1 VPGISV
7 YHYIIISVHHY
18 ISTSLHHYIST
29 SLYHQYIIVF
39 EDPYWLLL
47 LLLIPAAGWW
57 YFSKRKKDQTAI
69 RLSSIAPFDSNLSFK
84 AKAHLYLLPL
94 LRGLALCLL
103 IVALAR
109 PQLSYEQEDVKGKG
123 IDIVLVMDVS
133 ASMLSQDFEPNR
145 LEVSKKVAARFVE
158 KRIMDRIA
166 LVAFSG
172 EAVTKCPLTTDK
184 SVLNQILAGLQ
195 CGELED
201 GTAIGMGLAA
211 GVNRIKESVTAS
223 KIIILLTDGV
233 SNKGYIQPL
242 QAAQIAKEFGLRVY
256 TIGVG
261 SEGEALSPIG
271 KRGANDFV
279 YGMVPVEIDEAL
291 LTDIATSTGGKYFR
305 AKDKETLVAIYDEI
319 DKLEKSEI
327 KIGVVHHR
335 KDVFFYFIAAALV
348 LLLLEAVLRMSVLK
362 TLT

>member
-1 VPGISV
+1 M
-7 YHYIIISVHHY
+7 
-18 ISTSLHHYIST
+18 TF
-29 SLYHQYIIVF
+29 VF
-39 EDPYWLLL
+39 DDPYFLLL
-47 LLLIPAAGWW
+47 LLLLPLLGWW
-57 YFSKRKKDQTAI
+57 YFQKRKKQVQPAI
-69 RLSSIAPFDSNLSFK
+69 RLSSTAPFQGVRSTK
-84 AKAHLYLLPL
+84 ARAYLYLLPF
-94 LRGLALCLL
+94 LRGLALCAL
-103 IVALAR
+103 ILALAR
-109 PQLSYEQEDVKGKG
+109 PQFSYEQEDVKGKG
-123 IDIVLVMDVS
+123 IDIALVMDVS

-145 LEVSKKVAARFVE
+145 LEVSKKVAASFVD
-158 KRIMDRIA
+158 KRIMDRVA

-184 SVLNQILAGLQ
+184 VVLKQTLESLH

-211 GVNRIKESVTAS
+211 GVNRIKESTTAS

-233 SNKGYIQPL
+233 SNKGYIQPM

-261 SEGEALSPIG
+261 TEGEALSPIG
-271 KRGANDFV
+271 KRGDNDFV

-291 LTDIATSTGGKYFR
+291 LNDIATTTGGKYFR
-305 AKDKETLVAIYDEI
+305 ATDKATLIAIYNEI

-335 KDVFFYFIAAALV
+335 KDVFFSFIAAALAF
-348 LLLLEAVLRMSVLK
+348 LLLEALLRMTVLK
-362 TLT
+362 TLM